1 MSLMEEQFTENKDE
15 ILENHTQTFDQLYNL
30 LLEKFKRT
38 SARYSGASGRDAR
51 GMRGHERSTKHRQSA
66 QYKRNVNRGNNIDA
80 SAMMRNI
87 SKKSNAR
94 IGISKGLGGTLKR
107 HADGKR
113 TTKKK
118 GKFLNSKLPFLV
130 HHVLP
135 NGDIVVSHAVK
146 TRFDRKIKTK
156 FKKIL

>member
-1 MSLMEEQFTENKDE
+1 ME
-15 ILENHTQTFDQLYNL
+15 FDALYNL
-30 LLEKFKRT
+30 LMERFMRRPK
-38 SARYSGASGRDAR
+38 ARYSGSSGRDAR
-51 GMRGHERSTKHRQSA
+51 GMRGHEKSTKHRTSA

-80 SAMMRNI
+80 SATMRNI
-87 SKKSNAR
+87 SKKHNTR

-107 HADGKR
+107 NADGKR

-118 GKFLNSKLPFLV
+118 GKFMNSKLPYIV

-135 NGDIVVSHAVK
+135 NGDIVVSHALK

-156 FKKIL
+156 FKRIL

>member
-1 MSLMEEQFTENKDE
+1 MSLMDEQFTENNVEDSGNKP
-15 ILENHTQTFDQLYNL
+15 QTFDESYNL
-30 LLEKFKRT
+30 LLERFKRT
-38 SARYSGASGRDAR
+38 NARYNASSGRDAR
-51 GMRGHERSTKHRQSA
+51 GIRGHERSTKHRQSA

-87 SKKSNAR
+87 SKKANAR

-107 HADGKR
+107 NADGKR